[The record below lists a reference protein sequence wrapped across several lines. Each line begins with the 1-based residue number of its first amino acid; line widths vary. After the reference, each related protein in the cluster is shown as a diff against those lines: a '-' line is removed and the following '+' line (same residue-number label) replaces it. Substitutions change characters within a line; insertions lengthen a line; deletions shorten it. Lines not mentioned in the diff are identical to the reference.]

1 MRAQEAGSGLSS
13 SGAFP
18 GQVWAQV
25 PHGQNLLI
33 GLRHGHSTLAWAIS
47 RRGSRGVNDF
57 LCFSEADQ
65 SGGVMQTAWNNMIR
79 LALQRKP
86 LTAREMPRD
95 GETQWDAEVVAAP
108 VTLRFSA
115 RILRGCIHN
124 SGTGYPERDRKERT
138 QRVFGRST
146 VKQDYCQRQGKT
158 REAQWPPITSCP
170 CSSEGLLYPSGTYNG
185 FTNSGP
191 NHSYLEFDHMG
202 LSWNLKWKTCTYTYR
217 HWYLCVWRWKGGRKA
232 AGGEMVISLLEKT
245 GGAEETSNN
254 TW

>member
-1 MRAQEAGSGLSS
+1 METDESSGSRQWPLFLWGFSGPSVSPGTSRPEPSHRAEARTQHVGLSNQQTWEQGS
-13 SGAFP
+13 ERFS
-18 GQVWAQV
+18 
-25 PHGQNLLI
+25 LLF
-33 GLRHGHSTLAWAIS
+33 
-47 RRGSRGVNDF
+47 RGRP
-57 LCFSEADQ
+57 ER
-65 SGGVMQTAWNNMIR
+65 GVMQTAWNNMIH

-158 REAQWPPITSCP
+158 WEAQWPPITSCP

-191 NHSYLEFDHMG
+191 NHSYLFEFDHMG
-202 LSWNLKWKTCTYTYR
+202 LSWNLKW
-217 HWYLCVWRWKGGRKA
+217 
-232 AGGEMVISLLEKT
+232 
-245 GGAEETSNN
+245 
-254 TW
+254 